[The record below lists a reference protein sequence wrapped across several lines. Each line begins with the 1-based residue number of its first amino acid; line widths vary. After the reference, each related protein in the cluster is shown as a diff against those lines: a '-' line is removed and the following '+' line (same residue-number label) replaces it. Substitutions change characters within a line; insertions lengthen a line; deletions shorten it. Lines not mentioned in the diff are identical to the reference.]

1 MEVFSKSAG
10 KWQPGIVVQLKAEVV
25 KVKYLIDGQ
34 WCEKMLLRASESLR
48 VKPEGAKSAVAGR
61 GAGAFVPEPRASPRS
76 AAAALAPAFG
86 SSAASAPAP
95 SEPQRSWQAPAAAAP
110 EPQRSWQAPAAAA
123 PEPQRSWQAP
133 VAAAPAPAEDQGG
146 RRGWTTP
153 TPAPAPKPKPAPLP
167 VASTLLKLE
176 DLKFG
181 KMLGSGGFGSV
192 YVGEYQGQEV
202 AIKKLHPSDG
212 AVTPMQLEEFEK
224 EVANL
229 RALRHERL
237 VGSLTAPF
245 RKLRPGARTKTLE
258 L

>member
-95 SEPQRSWQAPAAAAP
+95 S
-110 EPQRSWQAPAAAA
+110 
-123 PEPQRSWQAP
+123 EPQRSWQAP